1 MGGHVG
7 APHEIVRVDAFT
19 DVPFRGNPAVVV
31 LLDGERDATWRQDVA
46 RELNQPATAFVSPS
60 GDGFDLSWF
69 TGTTELVLCGHGTLA
84 AAHVLWETGRLA
96 SSDEAR
102 FRTKSGV
109 LGAGRDGALIELDF
123 PSEPVRLAAP
133 PPALL
138 EALGVTAKAVGRN
151 RLDWLVEVES
161 EQAVLEI
168 APDLRRLSTVDTR
181 GAIVTSRASTTG
193 YDVVSRFF
201 APRAGIDEDAVTGSA
216 HCALAPYWA
225 EQIRRSELVGYQ
237 ASARGGVVRMRPDGD
252 RVKLAGRALTILRGE
267 LLA

>member
-1 MGGHVG
+1 MPV
-7 APHEIVRVDAFT
+7 PIVRVDAFT
-19 DVPFRGNPAVVV
+19 DVAFRGNPAAVV
-31 LLDGERDATWRQDVA
+31 LLDAPRDATWRQDVA

-60 GDGFDLSWF
+60 GDAFDLSWF

-84 AAHVLWETGRLA
+84 TAHVLWETGRLPRA
-96 SSDEAR
+96 SAAR
-102 FRTKSGV
+102 FATKSGV
-109 LGAGRDGALIELDF
+109 LGARCDGEWIELDF
-123 PSEPVRLAAP
+123 PAEPVRLAVP

-161 EQAVLEI
+161 EKAVLEI
-168 APDLRRLSTVDTR
+168 APDLERLSAVDTR
-181 GAIVTSRASTTG
+181 GAIVTSRASTAG

-201 APRAGIDEDAVTGSA
+201 APRAGIDEDFVTGSA

-225 EQIRRSELVGYQ
+225 EQFSRSELVGYQ
-237 ASARGGVVRMRPDGD
+237 ASARGGMVRMRPAGD
-252 RVKLAGRALTILRGE
+252 RVTLAGRALTIMRAD